1 MGSSPTKNLTLMAV
15 LASAPTILIILN
27 SRLSLPPSMVTVCA
41 LILWLMAVM
50 AYGSR
55 RNADA
60 SLDQNDFLERLGK
73 EIELLRKSSFQIEH
87 GQISDPNYTNRKSNE
102 KESMLAEKLAL
113 KEREIEATAHHL
125 SAERKAR
132 EEMAEELTRLKLL
145 SESHGSR
152 LNGEQISRTQQQFR
166 TLESQLNDREDY
178 IISIQN
184 LMKRISEIMPGIE
197 KQLLDAIKHTESS
210 AIEIGDKVKF
220 IYDKAQAHLAE
231 SNEISKLFSS
241 STSTDIGGHER
252 TSLSSVLNKALVL
265 LRDMAS
271 MLDEHN
277 RLNTEYSTSISAI
290 LENTATINKI
300 TEEIQYIS
308 DQTNLLALN
317 AAIEAARAGE
327 HGRGFSVVAEEVRK
341 LSDRTNRASND
352 ITQIVVRVNDSI
364 SNMSNS
370 ISANLQTNSSKKLSV
385 DSAVNAIVTS
395 ANESTH
401 VFAKLVES
409 SVVSSESVAS
419 HIDQIVM
426 NLQFQDVAR
435 QEIEGALLPLR
446 QISAL
451 AEDILTHTTGTNLN
465 AKVASGSDI
474 RPASP
479 ASSGLPVDDGPTYLR
494 SQQTPH
500 KKVAVPPATQA
511 QTSSSP
517 QQNKPATQPAKADK
531 NQASTPIKPVDTKPS
546 EHTGKTENEEDS
558 SPNLASGDVLFF

>member
-1 MGSSPTKNLTLMAV
+1 MGSSPTKNLTLLAV

-27 SRLSLPPSMVTVCA
+27 SRLSLPPFVVTLCA
-41 LILWLMAVM
+41 LTLWLTAVL

-55 RNADA
+55 RNTDA

-73 EIELLRKSSFQIEH
+73 EIELLRKSSFQSEQ
-87 GQISDPNYTNRKSNE
+87 GETSDTKYTIHKSNE
-102 KESMLAEKLAL
+102 KESILSHKLAL
-113 KEREIEATAHHL
+113 KERELEVASNHL

-132 EEMAEELTRLKLL
+132 DEMAEELTRLKLL

-152 LNGEQISRTQQQFR
+152 LTGEQISRTQQQFR
-166 TLESQLNDREDY
+166 NLESQLNDREDY
-178 IISIQN
+178 ILSIQN

-252 TSLSSVLNKALVL
+252 TSLSSVLNKALLL

-352 ITQIVVRVNDSI
+352 ITQIVSRVNDSI
-364 SNMSNS
+364 SSMSNS
-370 ISANLQTNSSKKLSV
+370 ISANLQTNSSKKVSV

-451 AEDILTHTTGTNLN
+451 ADDILTHTSGTNIN
-465 AKVASGSDI
+465 AKVVSGSDI

-479 ASSGLPVDDGPTYLR
+479 ASSGLPVDEDQTTFRP
-494 SQQTPH
+494 QQSSP
-500 KKVAVPPATQA
+500 KKVAAVTATQP
-511 QTSSSP
+511 QISSSP
-517 QQNKPATQPAKADK
+517 LQNKSASQPAKTDK
-531 NQASTPIKPVDTKPS
+531 NQATTPVKPVDTRTSDTPD
-546 EHTGKTENEEDS
+546 KTEDQEDS

>member
-1 MGSSPTKNLTLMAV
+1 MGPSPTKNLTLLAV
-15 LASAPTILIILN
+15 LASAPTTLIILQ
-27 SRLSLPPSMVTVCA
+27 SRLSLPPFLIIICA
-41 LILWLMAVM
+41 LILWLIAVL

-55 RNADA
+55 RTTET
-60 SLDQNDFLERLGK
+60 SLNQNDFLERLGK
-73 EIELLRKSSFQIEH
+73 EIELLRKSSLQVEPSK
-87 GQISDPNYTNRKSNE
+87 ISGLNYSVSQSND
-102 KESMLAEKLAL
+102 KESILYEKLLL
-113 KEREIEATAHHL
+113 KEQQLETTSQDL

-132 EEMAEELTRLKLL
+132 DEIAEELTKLKLL

-152 LNGEQISRTQQQFR
+152 LNGEQVSRTQQHFR
-166 TLESQLNDREDY
+166 NLESQLNDREDY
-178 IISIQN
+178 IMSIQN

-197 KQLLDAIKHTESS
+197 NQLLDAIKHTESS

-252 TSLSSVLNKALVL
+252 TSLSSVLNKALML

-352 ITQIVVRVNDSI
+352 ITQIVSRVNDSI
-364 SNMSNS
+364 SSMSNS
-370 ISANLQTNSSKKLSV
+370 ISTNLQTNSSKKVSV

-446 QISAL
+446 QISTL
-451 AEDILTHTTGTNLN
+451 AEDILTHSSASNLS
-465 AKVASGSDI
+465 AKVVSGSDI

-479 ASSGLPVDDGPTYLR
+479 ASSGLPVDENPNSQR
-494 SQQTPH
+494 SNQPAQR
-500 KKVAVPPATQA
+500 KVSAVSSVQA

-517 QQNKPATQPAKADK
+517 HPVKPASPPTKQDKTAAVTPTKQVDARTSDSAAEADNK
-531 NQASTPIKPVDTKPS
+531 
-546 EHTGKTENEEDS
+546 EDS
-558 SPNLASGDVLFF
+558 SHNLTSGDVLFF

>member
-1 MGSSPTKNLTLMAV
+1 
-15 LASAPTILIILN
+15 
-27 SRLSLPPSMVTVCA
+27 MVTLCA
-41 LILWLMAVM
+41 LILWLIAVL

-55 RNADA
+55 RNSDA

-73 EIELLRKSSFQIEH
+73 EIELLRKSSFQSDQ
-87 GQISDPNYTNRKSNE
+87 GQSSDNNYSIYKSNE
-102 KESMLAEKLAL
+102 IESILSQKLAL
-113 KEREIEATAHHL
+113 KERELEASSNQL
-125 SAERKAR
+125 STERKAR
-132 EEMAEELTRLKLL
+132 DEMAEELTRLKLL

-178 IISIQN
+178 ILSIQN
-184 LMKRISEIMPGIE
+184 LMKRINEIMPGIE

-252 TSLSSVLNKALVL
+252 TSLSSVLNKALLL

-277 RLNTEYSTSISAI
+277 RLNTDYSTSISAI

-352 ITQIVVRVNDSI
+352 ITQIVSRVNDSI
-364 SNMSNS
+364 SSMSNS
-370 ISANLQTNSSKKLSV
+370 ISANLQTNSSKKVSV

-451 AEDILTHTTGTNLN
+451 ADDILTHSSGTNLN
-465 AKVASGSDI
+465 AKVVSGSDI

-479 ASSGLPVDDGPTYLR
+479 ASSGLPVDEDPTVLR
-494 SQQTPH
+494 PQQSAH
-500 KKVAVPPATQA
+500 RKVSAVTATQA

-517 QQNKPATQPAKADK
+517 QQNRSASQPAKTDK
-531 NQASTPIKPVDTKPS
+531 NQAPTPIKPVDARTSDTPPKA
-546 EHTGKTENEEDS
+546 EDHEDS